1 MTIIIVSN
9 EGIIAD
15 RYVDS
20 DNIRATGPYMRTKIF
35 HDPEI
40 NAFVTTG
47 LRGADPDDF
56 QKIADYGFNQYRE
69 KMGIEVKNPVE
80 LPTDLKAFELLIVTA
95 PYNLNSS
102 WLISKK
108 ETGNPVMSRFKA
120 DVCYAYGHESTEA
133 RIAYDFTRDLKKA
146 FVATIQNYVTMS
158 RIYDFVDFKNVK
170 AGVQN
175 AVC

>member
-9 EGIIAD
+9 DGIIAD

-20 DNIRATGPYMRTKIF
+20 DNIRATGHFMRTKIF

-40 NAFVTTG
+40 NAFITTG
-47 LRGADPDDF
+47 IRGANPDDF
-56 QKIADYGFNQYRE
+56 QRIADYGFNQYRE
-69 KMGIEVKNPVE
+69 KMGLEIKNPVV
-80 LPTDLKAFELLIVTA
+80 LPENIESFELLLVTA

-108 ETGNPVMSRFKA
+108 LELSPTVSRFKA
-120 DVCYAYGHESTEA
+120 DVCYAYGHESVEA
-133 RIAYDFTRDLKKA
+133 RLAYDFTRDLKKA
-146 FVATIQNYVTMS
+146 FVASIQNYVTMS

-170 AGVQN
+170 AGIQN
-175 AVC
+175 VIC